1 MGLAYLNIV
10 RSKDEIFPVVE
21 EIFNGMEGAI
31 AVENW
36 VTESEMRE
44 RNSWKEWATTR
55 WREEWQTFLSLDQ
68 SRSEPGYEQIKNIY
82 NAVMNSSGKR
92 AKTRGRRKFSDDFR
106 WRVQVNTHNRLCMT
120 YIPYIT
126 LAYMLPGRRMQLR
139 TTSCQ
144 STHRVFRTYAESY
157 CMSKL
162 DGAKSPLSRKTPP
175 SNSPSSFARC
185 RCCRY

>member
-82 NAVMNSSGKR
+82 NAVMDSSGER
-92 AKTRGRRKFSDDFR
+92 AKTRGERK
-106 WRVQVNTHNRLCMT
+106 VQ
-120 YIPYIT
+120 
-126 LAYMLPGRRMQLR
+126 
-139 TTSCQ
+139 
-144 STHRVFRTYAESY
+144 
-157 CMSKL
+157 
-162 DGAKSPLSRKTPP
+162 
-175 SNSPSSFARC
+175 
-185 RCCRY
+185 